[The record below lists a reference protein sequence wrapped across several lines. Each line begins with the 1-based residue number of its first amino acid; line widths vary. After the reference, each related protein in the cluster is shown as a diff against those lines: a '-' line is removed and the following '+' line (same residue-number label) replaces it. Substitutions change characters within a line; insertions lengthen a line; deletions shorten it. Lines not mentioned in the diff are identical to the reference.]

1 MHFNNLC
8 CSFCLKK
15 ICLADNVFTLCN
27 CVAVD
32 LPPPFDYFY
41 MIAYAFPNDLAA
53 YSKCTYLL
61 MLKFSYN
68 IDLHVTEFPF
78 CLGAENHDYH
88 HCWRQKSEQF
98 YFYFHVSVTFYSGK
112 DRASLPFTKRHYL
125 GPRIL
130 MPWSFLFQVYRF
142 SMPK

>member
-1 MHFNNLC
+1 MNFQITFGVPFAWKRFAWLTM
-8 CSFCLKK
+8 FC
-15 ICLADNVFTLCN
+15 TLCN
-27 CVAVD
+27 GVAVD
-32 LPPPFDYFY
+32 VPPPFDYFY
-41 MIAYAFPNDLAA
+41 MIAYAFPNLLHTA
-53 YSKCTYLL
+53 KCTYLL
-61 MLKFSYN
+61 MLKIPYN
-68 IDLHVTEFPF
+68 IDLHLTEFLF